1 MQDVIAGRGG
11 CYFDFHGED
20 ARWLLDHIPPERA
33 GDVLYIDPL
42 NPTHAVGYN
51 PLDGIAP
58 RDFASFTDEIVASLR
73 HIHER
78 SWGARMDDILMNA
91 IRPLFDLPG
100 ESKGTLL
107 GAVRM
112 LNDDAYR
119 RFVVN
124 HTTEDT
130 VRDFWFSEYAAWS
143 KTDKAHNVNSS
154 LNKIRR
160 FQSAPVL
167 RHILGQQRSTV
178 DFGQAIARQQL
189 VILTLNKWKIGAVNA
204 NTLASL
210 ILSRI
215 IYESTHRDVPLQD
228 GQPVDALFPGFHV
241 VIDEFQSVTSLAIV
255 EALAGIRKSRVSFTL
270 CHQHTDQISPE
281 VLAAIKDNTGTKVIF
296 RVGGDDARRLHET
309 VEVTNPRELA
319 NSADH
324 TFIAQYKSGRK
335 TATQRGTSVLIDC
348 PQTDQLAR
356 IQRMSQA
363 SFTRPVADVAAQ
375 YTRWVQSRHYGGPVK
390 GEPSAKEAKPPP
402 RGSKHP
408 HNRST
413 QMRSIGAI
421 MLDRAG

>member
-1 MQDVIAGRGG
+1 M
-11 CYFDFHGED
+11 
-20 ARWLLDHIPPERA
+20 
-33 GDVLYIDPL
+33 
-42 NPTHAVGYN
+42 GYN

-58 RDFASFTDEIVASLR
+58 RHFASFTDEIVASLR
-73 HIHER
+73 HILER

-124 HTTEDT
+124 QTTEDT

-189 VILTLNKWKIGAVNA
+189 VILNFNKWKIGAVNA

-215 IYESTHRDVPLQD
+215 IY
-228 GQPVDALFPGFHV
+228 
-241 VIDEFQSVTSLAIV
+241 
-255 EALAGIRKSRVSFTL
+255 
-270 CHQHTDQISPE
+270 
-281 VLAAIKDNTGTKVIF
+281 
-296 RVGGDDARRLHET
+296 
-309 VEVTNPRELA
+309 
-319 NSADH
+319 
-324 TFIAQYKSGRK
+324 
-335 TATQRGTSVLIDC
+335 
-348 PQTDQLAR
+348 
-356 IQRMSQA
+356 
-363 SFTRPVADVAAQ
+363 
-375 YTRWVQSRHYGGPVK
+375 
-390 GEPSAKEAKPPP
+390 
-402 RGSKHP
+402 
-408 HNRST
+408 
-413 QMRSIGAI
+413 
-421 MLDRAG
+421 